1 MLYMCNLCMGDGA
14 RTLSSS
20 KVLLLGTLRN
30 NRYSDIEDHKPEFP
44 DMIFIL

>member
-1 MLYMCNLCMGDGA
+1 MLYMCNLCMGGGA

-20 KVLLLGTLRN
+20 KVLLGTLSS